1 MQDRQA
7 IKESVRARIDMVDLV
22 SRYVS
27 LRQQGSNF
35 AGLCPFHE
43 EKSPSFT
50 VSQEKGVFHCFGCKA
65 GGDAFEFIMRIEKLD
80 FPQALEF
87 LANQVGIDIPKPG
100 QKDSPQLQL
109 RQLSEQIAKYYE
121 KVLASDEGK
130 EAVEYLKDRGL
141 DGKTAKKF
149 RIGYAKPGW
158 QNLLNQ
164 FTTQQKHL
172 KTLGMAVVNQQGR
185 MYDRFRDR
193 IMFPLCDAQGQVV
206 GFAGRQLHAEEG
218 APKYVNTPVTPL
230 LQKGTLLYGI
240 HMAGPA
246 ARESGELILMEGY
259 TDVIA
264 AHQNGIHNAVAS
276 MGTALTKT
284 QARQCA
290 RFTQRVILGFDQD
303 TAGQLATLRGI
314 QALLE
319 EGLEVGMI
327 QLEPGHDPDTYIQE
341 NGAEAF
347 VALLKNSRSFFEM
360 YIDMLLKQHDV
371 TGFSGKQQVLNE
383 AIPFLRGLT
392 NLHWRSHL
400 VSELASAL
408 DLPSEDITQMLR
420 TPQKALATSEPTPHN
435 ENIGHLDQEEQLFYF
450 LIHGHLSFE
459 RATTELADEDFARY
473 GGLWKLLKDCYSQQ
487 GSVQLETLYEVVED
501 EWKTMLSRLSVS
513 ENIHAD
519 NITRGV
525 EEVIRHFKRNR
536 FEKKIRRLETSI
548 REAESEG
555 DVELAKTL
563 QLQLLETQRSKNAQ
577 Q

>member
-1 MQDRQA
+1 MDDRQA

-22 SRYVS
+22 GRYVG

-35 AGLCPFHE
+35 SGLCPFHE

-109 RQLSEQIAKYYE
+109 RQISEQIAKYYE
-121 KVLASDEGK
+121 QVLASPEGQD
-130 EAVEYLKDRGL
+130 AVDYLKDRGL

-149 RIGYAKPGW
+149 RIGFAKAGW
-158 QNLLNQ
+158 QNLISQ
-164 FTTQQKHL
+164 FTTQQEHL
-172 KTLGMAVVNQQGR
+172 KTLGLAVVNQQGR

-206 GFAGRQLHAEEG
+206 GFAGRQLHPEEG
-218 APKYVNTPVTPL
+218 SPKYVNTPVTPL
-230 LQKGTLLYGI
+230 LQKGTILYGI
-240 HMAGPA
+240 HLAGPA
-246 ARESGELILMEGY
+246 ARESSQLVLMEGY

-264 AHQNGIHNAVAS
+264 AHQNGIHNVVAS

-284 QARQCA
+284 QARLCA
-290 RFTQRVILGFDQD
+290 RFTQRVILAFDQD

-341 NGAEAF
+341 NGAERF

-371 TGFSGKQQVLNE
+371 AGFNGKQQMLNE
-383 AIPFLRGLT
+383 ALPFLKGLT

-400 VSELASAL
+400 VSELSAAL
-408 DLPSEDITQMLR
+408 DLPNEDITQMLR
-420 TPQKALATSEPTPHN
+420 APQKALATSEQSPHN
-435 ENIGHLDQEEQLFYF
+435 ENIGYLNQEEQLFYF

-459 RATTELADEDFARY
+459 RATSELEIEDFARY
-473 GGLWKLLKDCYSQQ
+473 GELWKLLQGCHQQQ
-487 GSVQLETLYEVVED
+487 GSVQFERIYEFVDD
-501 EWKTMLSRLSVS
+501 EWKTVLNRLSVS
-513 ENIHAD
+513 EDVHAD
-519 NITRGV
+519 NIIRGV
-525 EEVIRHFKRNR
+525 EEVLQYFKANR
-536 FEKKIRRLETSI
+536 FKKQIRRLEVSI
-548 REAESEG
+548 REAESVG
-555 DVELAKTL
+555 DGEQAKVL
-563 QLQLLETQRSKNAQ
+563 QQQLLDIQRSKKAQ
-577 Q
+577 